1 MATYRSKDDDIII
14 KGSEFK
20 LNISI
25 DSKGEYHMSDVEFTC
40 IFICGGKSK
49 TLAKSDMRA
58 IYKEGEDYSDNYV
71 APLDTNDFGKGVLTV
86 RYVADIPDADFHTAG
101 NADNKRHEIIDVKT
115 KIKIV

>member
-1 MATYRSKDDDIII
+1 MATYRNKQDDTIIR
-14 KGSEFK
+14 GSEFK

-25 DSKGEYHMSDVEFTC
+25 DSKGEYHMSDVVFTC
-40 IFICGGKSK
+40 TFMCGGKTK
-49 TLAKSDMRA
+49 TLTKSDMRA

-86 RYVADIPDADFHTAG
+86 RYIADIPDADFGTAG
-101 NADNKRHEIIDVKT
+101 NADNKRHEIIDIKT